1 VFFILTK
8 TRKHRKSV
16 GKRARLPVEEFDNG
30 RDNDQDREQLRNQRG
45 SRAAKTKHDADDPD
59 NNIRS
64 LKPERVER
72 EKTSRKVSDAE
83 VVRANPLR
91 LYRTVRLAKLWDVDP
106 ATIWR
111 WRKRGVLPPPV
122 HVGGITGWTE
132 EQLKTVIA
140 SS

>member
-1 VFFILTK
+1 LTK
-8 TRKHRKSV
+8 ARKRRKSV

-30 RDNDQDREQLRNQRG
+30 RDDDQDREQQRNQRG
-45 SRAAKTKHDADDPD
+45 SRTVQTKHDADDPD

-64 LKPERVER
+64 LKPKLVER
-72 EKTSRKVSDAE
+72 EKTSRKMSDAE

-111 WRKRGVLPPPV
+111 WRQQGILPPPV